1 MGTVGPDSDP
11 MVREMKEHLERFA
24 QASGGDVRRELESLY
39 LLALEREKLAA
50 IGYGGAGVQAR
61 VRGLGADDEVRLIVS
76 HALRW
81 AAEDERSHAVLAR
94 GLLVRTGRFL
104 TVLATFAAYCG
115 GLVAGWSAA
124 VLHHTTFRRAP
135 LSNALARV
143 AVLFGRLGGKVPE
156 TAAAAL
162 KHQSFSSFCRFQVGA
177 ERTAVLSWDH
187 IGALLERLPD
197 GERLSLTARRIAD
210 DERKHERFL
219 GVLLEA
225 FDDQDQLRQGHDAQ
239 SLRAALAQI
248 DASFIPGQERVAQR
262 THVGGGG
269 VVHVREDEAAARG
282 DAEAL
287 EGLLEATLDATTLAP
302 LLSRRP
308 GSRVAI
314 KTTFMTAY
322 DRRDPSSHVDLHL
335 AEGLARWLRERGASD
350 VAYLEAPNHYDLFF
364 SGRSVTEVARYL
376 GFESESYRVVDTS
389 TDQVPFTFRRGT
401 AQDTV
406 SATWRDADVRLVFA
420 KMRSHPSMLVHLTTH
435 AVESLGRRI
444 DELLFHD
451 RQADVETG
459 AMMML
464 DALPPAL
471 VILDATH
478 HVPDGLTGILGDP
491 TPSHPGRIYA
501 SEDPLALDLVAAR
514 HMGIHRFPEQHAL
527 SVAFDWF
534 DDPARDVVVD
544 GPDSR
549 IPGFKSPH
557 RNDATVLLSAL
568 AYPVY
573 AFGGDRGN
581 LWVPRMDPD
590 AFPLKRRKTLSETL
604 IRPLLRF
611 LFGFGVPPRSARS

>member
-1 MGTVGPDSDP
+1 
-11 MVREMKEHLERFA
+11 MVREMREHLERFA
-24 QASGGDVRRELESLY
+24 LAARGDVRRELESMY

-50 IGYGGAGVQAR
+50 IGYGGAGIQTR
-61 VRGLGADDEVRLIVS
+61 VRGLGADEEVRSLVA

-94 GLLVRTGRFL
+94 GLLVRTGRLFM
-104 TVLATFAAYCG
+104 VLATLAAYVG

-135 LSNALARV
+135 VSHVLARL
-143 AVLFGRLGGKVPE
+143 AVVFGRLGGKVPE

-162 KHQSFSSFCRFQVGA
+162 KHQTFASFCRFQVGA
-177 ERTAVLSWDH
+177 EKTAVLSWDH
-187 IGALLERLPD
+187 IGALLERLPG

-210 DERKHERFL
+210 DEHKHERFL

-225 FDDQDQLRQGHDAQ
+225 FDDEDKLREGHDAQ
-239 SLRAALAQI
+239 SLRAALAQV
-248 DASFIPGQERVAQR
+248 DASFIPGQKRVTQR
-262 THVGGGG
+262 TNVGGGG
-269 VVHVREDEAAARG
+269 VVHVRQSDAASQGDPAALRALLEETLGATQLEALLSLRPAARI
-282 DAEAL
+282 
-287 EGLLEATLDATTLAP
+287 
-302 LLSRRP
+302 
-308 GSRVAI
+308 AI

-322 DRRDPSSHVDLHL
+322 DRSDPSSHVDVCL
-335 AEGLARWLRERGASD
+335 ADALARWLKQRGASD

-364 SGRSVTEVARYL
+364 RGRSVAEVARYV
-376 GFESESYRVVDTS
+376 GFESEAYRVVDTS

-406 SATWRDADVRLVFA
+406 SAAWRDADVRIVFA

-451 RQADVETG
+451 RQADLEAG

-471 VILDATH
+471 VLLDATH

-514 HMGIHRFPEQHAL
+514 HMGIHRFPAEHAL
-527 SVAFDWF
+527 SIAFDWF
-534 DDPARDVVVD
+534 DDPAREILVD
-544 GPDSR
+544 GPDTR

-557 RNDATVLLSAL
+557 RNDATVLMSAL

-573 AFGGDRGN
+573 AFSGDRGN
-581 LWVPRMDPD
+581 LWVPRMDPE
-590 AFPLKRRKTLSETL
+590 AFPLRRRPTLSERL
-604 IRPLLRF
+604 IRPLLRW
-611 LFGFGVPPRSARS
+611 LFGFGVPPRGARA